1 MITIGLTGWSDHA
14 LLETSRIT
22 KLEDYA
28 GHFPFVELDTSFY
41 AIPSEKNL
49 QSWITKTPESF
60 QFIPKAYQ
68 AMTQHKKWME
78 DFSSEQQMFQAFI
91 TRFEPMLEQNR
102 IKAFLFQFPPYFG
115 CTKENVT
122 YLRKVRAWMKNVP
135 IAVEFRNSSW
145 YSQQNKE
152 ATLSFLAEH
161 HFIHTIVDQPPT
173 PNNSVPLIPESTNKT
188 LTLLRLHG
196 RNFEGWQGGSNS
208 KNWRSE
214 RTLYEYNPEEL
225 KQFADIA
232 LALEK
237 ESQEVAVI
245 FNNNSGGH
253 AAKNAK
259 ELQAILGLTFTGLA
273 PRQLDLF

>member
-14 LLETSRIT
+14 LLLTSRNT
-22 KLEDYA
+22 RLEDYA

-41 AIPSEKNL
+41 AIPSEKNIH
-49 QSWITKTPESF
+49 SWITKTPESF

-68 AMTQHKKWME
+68 AMTQHKKWIE
-78 DFSSEQQMFQAFI
+78 DFSSESQMFHAFL

-115 CTKENVT
+115 CTKENVN
-122 YLRKVRAWMKNVP
+122 YLRKIRTWMKDAPVA
-135 IAVEFRNSSW
+135 IEFRNSSW
-145 YSQQNKE
+145 YSTQNKE
-152 ATLSFLAEH
+152 STLTFLTEQQY
-161 HFIHTIVDQPPT
+161 IHTVVDQPPT
-173 PNNSVPLIPESTNKT
+173 PNNSVPLIPVSTNKE

-196 RNFEGWQGGSNS
+196 RNFEGWQGGTSR
-208 KNWRSE
+208 NWRSE
-214 RTLYEYNPEEL
+214 RTLYEYNQEEL
-225 KQFADIA
+225 KQFVDII
-232 LALEK
+232 LELEK
-237 ESQEVAVI
+237 ETNEVAVI

>member
-1 MITIGLTGWSDHA
+1 MITIGLTGWSDHE
-14 LLETSRIT
+14 LLETSRST

-49 QSWITKTPESF
+49 HNWMSKTPESF
-60 QFIPKAYQ
+60 CFLPKAYQ
-68 AMTQHKKWME
+68 AMTQHKKWIE
-78 DFSSEQQMFQAFI
+78 DFSSEAQMFSAFL

-122 YLRKVRAWMKNVP
+122 YLRKVRTWMKDTP

-145 YSQQNKE
+145 YSNQNKE
-152 ATLSFLAEH
+152 ATLYFLKEH
-161 HFIHTIVDQPPT
+161 QFIHTVVDQPPT
-173 PNNSVPLIPESTNKT
+173 PNNSVPLISESTNKN
-188 LTLLRLHG
+188 LALLRLHG
-196 RNFEGWQGGSNS
+196 RNFEGWQGGNS

-214 RTLYEYNPEEL
+214 RTLYEYSHEEM
-225 KQFADIA
+225 KQFAEII
-232 LALEK
+232 LELEK
-237 ESQEVAVI
+237 ESDEVAVI

-259 ELQAILGLTFTGLA
+259 ELQDILGISFTGLA